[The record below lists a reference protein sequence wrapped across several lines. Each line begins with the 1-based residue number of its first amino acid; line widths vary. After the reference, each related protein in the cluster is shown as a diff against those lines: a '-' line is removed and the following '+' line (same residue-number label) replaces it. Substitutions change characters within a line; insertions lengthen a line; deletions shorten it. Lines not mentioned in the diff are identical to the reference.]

1 MLTREEYL
9 LYCKKFKKAWQY
21 LCSLSAD
28 KDEVIHEICNLRGYS
43 YERMQSIL
51 KKAEFIYLDSL
62 PEKLNKQDRD
72 LALFDEEGNFILLD
86 RFIFPVKDML
96 GNIIALIGWYPDE
109 KKYITTPSKYFSKA
123 CLFYGMEQLGEKGI
137 GGTWYVTEGIFDS
150 LSLRSLGFK
159 SVAMMGISGSRYKES
174 LYSLFSRVVAIPDN
188 DFQGRKV
195 LKNDLWNLPSTG
207 KYFRW
212 KGKSNIKDIDDF
224 IKTFEED
231 DLKDVFSSVVGE
243 RNRVVT
249 LEMQ

>member
-28 KDEVIHEICNLRGYS
+28 KDEVIHEICSQRGYS
-43 YERMQSIL
+43 YERMQPIL
-51 KKAEFIYLDSL
+51 KNAEFIYLDSL
-62 PEKLNKQDRD
+62 PEKLNKQDGD
-72 LALFDEEGNFILLD
+72 LALFDDNGNFILLD

-96 GNIIALIGWYPDE
+96 GNVIALIGWYPDE

-123 CLFYGMEQLGEKGI
+123 CLFYGMEQIGEKGL
-137 GGTWYVTEGIFDS
+137 GGTLYLTEGIFDS

-159 SVAMMGISGSRYKES
+159 SLAMMGISGSRYKES

-188 DFQGRKV
+188 DPQGRKV
-195 LKNDLWNLPSTG
+195 LKNDLWNLPSNG

-212 KGKSNIKDIDDF
+212 SGNYKIKDVDDL
-224 IKTFEED
+224 IRTFEED
-231 DLKDVFSSVVGE
+231 DLFDVFSSVVRE
-243 RNRVVT
+243 QDRIVT
-249 LEMQ
+249 LEM